1 MRFTA
6 AALAAVL
13 TMGGTAFAQVS
24 APPVGTIQ
32 QPPPGTP
39 GTAPGT
45 QAPGTQVPATQAPVV
60 PAPVVPPVPL
70 GARVFT
76 GKSGLIFNAVR
87 PDRVVDFEMVIGYL
101 QAAFEKS
108 NDARVQEQAKGWRV
122 FKATEP
128 GPNGSVL
135 YVFVIDPA
143 IPGADYGLGRI
154 LADAYPDQ
162 IEKIWSLYTRFAG
175 ERRQPAESDARAAAG
190 DVAHAALVS
199 AVSAARCGAASRAAR
214 STLMVAGGLQAS
226 GSEREIDPRVDAVH
240 DRVERFAAQLEQ
252 AVIES
257 RPERS
262 QQRDLRAAARVEA
275 DMRFL

>member
-13 TMGGTAFAQVS
+13 ALGGTAFAQVS
-24 APPVGTIQ
+24 APPVGDHSA
-32 QPPPGTP
+32 
-39 GTAPGT
+39 TAPGH
-45 QAPGTQVPATQAPVV
+45 AGDGARHAGARRTQVPATQAPVV
-60 PAPVVPPVPL
+60 PAPVVPPLPL
-70 GARVFT
+70 GARMFT

-108 NDARVQEQAKGWRV
+108 NDASVREQAKGWRV

-143 IPGADYGLGRI
+143 VPGADYGLGRI

-162 IEKIWSLYTRFAG
+162 IAENLEPLYRFAG
-175 ERRQPAESDARAAAG
+175 ERRQSAESDARAAAG
-190 DVAHAALVS
+190 DVAYAALVS
-199 AVSAARCGAASRAAR
+199 AVSAAGRRRRVPRRPQRR
-214 STLMVAGGLQAS
+214 S
-226 GSEREIDPRVDAVH
+226 SEREIDPCVDAVH
-240 DRVERFAAQLEQ
+240 DRVQRFAA
-252 AVIES
+252 
-257 RPERS
+257 
-262 QQRDLRAAARVEA
+262 AA
-275 DMRFL
+275 